1 MFDMGELVK
10 NNCGTRIGDRIQFTR
25 DEEEYEEYGVTQC
38 KKFISLTYI
47 ARIGVFLLRS
57 LLYPCLSAPAENF
70 PSVVMN
76 ISIEIRIVYNKSPT
90 LSYVNFWI
98 YYPFAVKGPLFC
110 SFCVCLISANIFTL
124 FGS

>member
-1 MFDMGELVK
+1 MGELVK

-47 ARIGVFLLRS
+47 ARIGVFHLRS

-70 PSVVMN
+70 PSVGMN
-76 ISIEIRIVYNKSPT
+76 ISIEIPMGIEN
-90 LSYVNFWI
+90 L
-98 YYPFAVKGPLFC
+98 LFPAQKC
-110 SFCVCLISANIFTL
+110 QWGWFRSAILPISNWDMKIIGQFL
-124 FGS
+124 NGVEILG